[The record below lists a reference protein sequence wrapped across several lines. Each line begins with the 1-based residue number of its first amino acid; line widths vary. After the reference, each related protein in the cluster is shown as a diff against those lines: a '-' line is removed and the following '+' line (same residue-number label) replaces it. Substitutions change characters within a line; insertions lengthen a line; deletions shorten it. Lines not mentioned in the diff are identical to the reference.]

1 MHGTDDQDPRRYD
14 DIIDLPRH
22 VSARHRPMA
31 MQDRAAQ
38 FSPFAALTGYG
49 GQTPAGYPFCAI
61 LLLDPPGD
69 GDAARLEQAL
79 NRLDGVRARV
89 EPGGRRAVVYT
100 RRPPDRRLLTR
111 AAEDARC
118 RVVRYTR
125 TA

>member
-1 MHGTDDQDPRRYD
+1 MGT
-14 DIIDLPRH
+14 ILI
-22 VSARHRPMA
+22 
-31 MQDRAAQ
+31 
-38 FSPFAALTGYG
+38 AALLSLVFVYAIYSYVRKLRQG
-49 GQTPAGYPFCAI
+49 GGCCGGHEPAEKKVKVADRDKRHYPYTVT
-61 LLLDPPGD
+61 LTVD
-69 GDAARLEQAL
+69 GMTCGNCVRRVENAL

>member
-1 MHGTDDQDPRRYD
+1 
-14 DIIDLPRH
+14 
-22 VSARHRPMA
+22 
-31 MQDRAAQ
+31 MQ
-38 FSPFAALTGYG
+38 PAALAVILLASLGTAGLLAFRSRLLRRLAVTGRGDG
-49 GQTPAGYPFCAI
+49 GRMPAGYPFCAV
-61 LLLDPPGD
+61 LLLDQPGD

-111 AAEDARC
+111 TAEDARC
-118 RVVRYTR
+118 RVARYTR